1 MSPERTRPDPSVH
14 WDDVYTR
21 LTDTEVSWY
30 EASPESSLALLDAA
44 GATPE
49 MTVVDI
55 GAGASRLVDALLARG
70 FSDVTALDVSD
81 GGLARSR
88 ERLGPD
94 AGRVRWEV
102 ADLLGWQPH
111 RRFGVWH
118 DRAVFHF
125 LVDPGDRARYRSL
138 LSAALEPGAIAVI
151 AAFAPDGPQ
160 MCSGLPTER
169 YSPSELADTI
179 GEEFDVVSSRLANHL
194 TPAGV
199 LQPFTWVALRR
210 PT

>member
-49 MTVVDI
+49 MAVVDI

-102 ADLLGWQPH
+102 ADLLAG
-111 RRFGVWH
+111 
-118 DRAVFHF
+118 
-125 LVDPGDRARYRSL
+125 SL
-138 LSAALEPGAIAVI
+138 TGGSESGTTGLFSTSWSIPATGRGIAH
-151 AAFAPDGPQ
+151 
-160 MCSGLPTER
+160 C
-169 YSPSELADTI
+169 
-179 GEEFDVVSSRLANHL
+179 
-194 TPAGV
+194 
-199 LQPFTWVALRR
+199 
-210 PT
+210 